1 MRAPEFWAEDGLGA
15 RLLDP
20 LGRLYGQ
27 AGRLRRRCTTP
38 RRAPLPTIC
47 VGNLTVGGAGKT
59 PVAIA
64 LAVRLLAAGERPHLV
79 TRGYGGR
86 ARGPLRV
93 APERHDARLVGD
105 EALLLAAVAPTWLAR
120 DRLAGAQAAAGA
132 GASLVILDD
141 GFQNPSLAPDLALVV
156 IDGSYGFGNRR
167 LVPAGPLREP
177 VADGLRRAD
186 AAIRLGADAAQVE
199 ESLPA
204 ALPRLEAELRP
215 AAGAPDLAGRRV
227 LAFAGIGRPIKL
239 FNTVREAGAELVEG
253 VAFPDHH
260 RYRRAEVEPLLA
272 RARQAGALC
281 VTTAKDAVRL
291 PADLRVRV
299 VVMPV
304 AVAWR
309 DPAAL
314 DRLLEGLRAR
324 SRAITLR

>member
-167 LVPAGPLREP
+167 LVPAGPLREL

-215 AAGAPDLAGRRV
+215 AADAPDLAGRRV
-227 LAFAGIGRPIKL
+227 LAFAGIGRPVKL
-239 FNTVREAGAELVEG
+239 FTTVREAGAELVEG

-299 VVMPV
+299 AVMPV

>member
-1 MRAPEFWAEDGLGA
+1 MRAPEFWAGNGVGA

-38 RRAPLPTIC
+38 RLAPLPTIC

-64 LAVRLLAAGERPHLV
+64 LAERLLAAGERPHLV

-93 APERHDARLVGD
+93 EPARHDARLVGD

-120 DRLAGAQAAAGA
+120 DRLAGARAAAQA

-141 GFQNPSLAPDLALVV
+141 GFQNPLLAPDFVFVV
-156 IDGSYGFGNRR
+156 IDGTYGFGNRR
-167 LVPAGPLREP
+167 LIPAGPLREP
-177 VADGLRRAD
+177 VAAGLGRAN
-186 AAIRLGADAAQVE
+186 AAIRLGFDGANVE
-199 ESLPA
+199 RWLPA

-215 AAGAPDLAGRRV
+215 APGAPDLAGRRV
-227 LAFAGIGRPIKL
+227 LAFAGIGRPEKL
-239 FNTVREAGAELVEG
+239 FTTLRQAGAELVG
-253 VAFPDHH
+253 SAAFPDHH
-260 RYRRAEVEPLLA
+260 RYRRAEVEGLLA
-272 RARQAGALC
+272 SARRADALC
-281 VTTAKDAVRL
+281 MTTSKDAVRL
-291 PADLRVRV
+291 PADLRGRV
-299 VVMPV
+299 AVMPV
-304 AVAWR
+304 AVAWC

-314 DRLLEGLRAR
+314 DRMLTDALRAR
-324 SRAITLR
+324 SRNITL